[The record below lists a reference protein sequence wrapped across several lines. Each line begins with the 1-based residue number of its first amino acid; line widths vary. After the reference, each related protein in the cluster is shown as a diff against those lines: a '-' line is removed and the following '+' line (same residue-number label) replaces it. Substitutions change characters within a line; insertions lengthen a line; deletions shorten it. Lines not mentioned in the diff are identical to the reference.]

1 MGELSETDV
10 SHIILLCTLCT
21 LTNKTINLST
31 NWSKSYVGYRQRL
44 GFECKLNNYLLINQ
58 TKHSYPH
65 LHSYMMK
72 TKYSR
77 V

>member
-44 GFECKLNNYLLINQ
+44 GFECK
-58 TKHSYPH
+58 
-65 LHSYMMK
+65 
-72 TKYSR
+72 
-77 V
+77 